1 MFCRNCGKQL
11 SDTAKFCSGCGTPV
25 ARKMEAPKPVEMPQ
39 VEEPKPVEMPKTE
52 EPKPVEISKVEEPKS
67 VEMPKAEESKPVEMP
82 KAEES
87 KPVEMPKTEEPKQET
102 QAGTE
107 EQYVEDRQPEAPV
120 PPTMPPYMPPQQPE
134 KKKKKSGGVI
144 IAIEIIVVI
153 ILLIAIA
160 VGAIFLFKDKIN
172 LDNLKK
178 DKAEETVVSEEAE
191 TAEEDTHFEDA
202 LSEGDFESVISEIL
216 DMDADAFKENE
227 ESLKDVLNRAITGHF
242 DAAMKAV
249 DEKTSSGDYI
259 AAFDALDEEAGYRE
273 ELAKNDIASEFA
285 GDNSGIESKREN
297 VLSDYQNA
305 VFEEAES
312 KGNQGST
319 DDVQAIF
326 RESDK
331 YLSGEDY
338 ENGKTK
344 VYTRLVRAKLGS
356 MQLNQEDAVVAM
368 QYIDANLDLV
378 RNDCWVLEFWDY
390 FNALDEMKRGV
401 SNAGQVTH
409 RNADGYLLPDSDSRE
424 LTEAD
429 LAGFSKIE
437 CRLARYEIYARHGR
451 GFSDV
456 SVTKYFSNYGWYQ
469 EQISYQDF
477 DEFSLSEIEMKN
489 RDLIVKYEKMQGYR

>member
-39 VEEPKPVEMPKTE
+39 VEEPKPVEMPK
-52 EPKPVEISKVEEPKS
+52 
-67 VEMPKAEESKPVEMP
+67 
-82 KAEES
+82 AEES
-87 KPVEMPKTEEPKQET
+87 KPVEMPKTEEPKPVEMPKIEEPKQET

-107 EQYVEDRQPEAPV
+107 EQYVEERQPETPV

-191 TAEEDTHFEDA
+191 TVTEEDSHFEDA
-202 LSEGDFESVISEIL
+202 LAEGDFESVISEIL
-216 DMDADAFKENE
+216 DMDEDAFKENE

-242 DAAMKAV
+242 DATMKTV

>member
-25 ARKMEAPKPVEMPQ
+25 ARKMEAPKTESPAKMQPEMKPKA
-39 VEEPKPVEMPKTE
+39 VALSKEEVSKPVEIPKPE
-52 EPKPVEISKVEEPKS
+52 EPKPVEI
-67 VEMPKAEESKPVEMP
+67 
-82 KAEES
+82 
-87 KPVEMPKTEEPKQET
+87 PKTEEPEQEV
-102 QAGTE
+102 QVGTE
-107 EQYVEDRQPEAPV
+107 EQYVEERQPEAPV

-134 KKKKKSGGVI
+134 KKKKKSGRVL
-144 IAIEIIVVI
+144 IAIEIII
-153 ILLIAIA
+153 IIVLLIAIG
-160 VGAIFLFKDKIN
+160 VGAVFLFKDKIN

-178 DKAEETVVSEEAE
+178 DKAEETVVSEEVEAV
-191 TAEEDTHFEDA
+191 TEEDSHFEDA
-202 LSEGDFESVISEIL
+202 LAEGDFESVISEIL
-216 DMDADAFKENE
+216 DMDEEAFKENE
-227 ESLKDVLNRAITGHF
+227 DSLKDVLNRAITGHF
-242 DAAMKAV
+242 DAAMKEV
-249 DEKTSSGDYI
+249 DEKVSSKDYA

-285 GDNSGIESKREN
+285 SDNSGIESKREN
-297 VLSDYQNA
+297 VLSVYQDA

-326 RESDK
+326 READK
-331 YLSGEDY
+331 YLSGDDY

-344 VYTRLVRAKLGS
+344 VYTKLVRAKLGS

-409 RNADGYLLPDSDSRE
+409 RNSDGYLLPDSDSRE

-456 SVTKYFSNYGWYQ
+456 SVTKYFSNFDWYQ
-469 EQISYQDF
+469 EQTSYQDF
-477 DEFSLSEIEMKN
+477 DEFSLSEVEMKN